1 MAYIY
6 GSFAN
11 VKLGKLP
18 LLFSLL
24 LAGTCCLVG
33 GAAAGDY
40 DLDLHVY
47 PNPFF
52 AGYRY
57 EELSDEYANVA
68 FEVPSEGTASIYIY
82 DFEGNRVR
90 TLFEG
95 SRYSPGEQEIE
106 WDGRDDRGDLVA
118 PEPYVVVL
126 ELTIQGE
133 LYRDT
138 FVAVAHR

>member
-11 VKLGKLP
+11 VKLSKLP

-40 DLDLHVY
+40 DLNLHVY
-47 PNPFF
+47 PNPFV
-52 AGYRY
+52 AGRQYG
-57 EELSDEYANVA
+57 DDYAMIA
-68 FEVPSEGTASIYIY
+68 FNVPSGGTASIYIY

-90 TLFEG
+90 TLLEG
-95 SRYSPGEQEIE
+95 IKKPPGEGKEK
-106 WDGRDDRGDLVA
+106 WDGRDDKSNLIA
-118 PEPYVVVL
+118 PGPYVVVL

>member
-11 VKLGKLP
+11 VRLSKLP
-18 LLFSLL
+18 LFFSLL

-47 PNPFF
+47 PNPFL
-52 AGYRY
+52 AGHRY
-57 EELSDEYANVA
+57 EDGYAKVA
-68 FEVPSEGTASIYIY
+68 FKVPADGTASIYIY

-90 TLFEG
+90 ALFEG
-95 SRYSPGEQEIE
+95 INKPPGEREE
-106 WDGRDDRGDLVA
+106 KWDGRDDKGNLIA
-118 PEPYVVVL
+118 PGPYVIVL
-126 ELTIQGE
+126 ELDIQGE
-133 LYRDT
+133 SYRDT

>member
-11 VKLGKLP
+11 VKLSKLP

-33 GAAAGDY
+33 GTAAADY
-40 DLDLHVY
+40 DLGLHMY
-47 PNPFF
+47 PNPFL
-52 AGYRY
+52 AGFQYG
-57 EELSDEYANVA
+57 SDYAKVA
-68 FEVPSEGTASIYIY
+68 FEVPSEGTASIYAY
-82 DFEGNRVR
+82 DFEGNLVR
-90 TLFEG
+90 TLVPQRSLNSG
-95 SRYSPGEQEIE
+95 GHEIE
-106 WDGRDDRGDLVA
+106 WDGRDDKGNLVS
-118 PEPYVVVL
+118 PGPYVIVL

>member
-11 VKLGKLP
+11 VKLSKLP

-24 LAGTCCLVG
+24 LAGTGCLVG

-40 DLDLHVY
+40 DLNLHVY
-47 PNPFF
+47 PNPFL
-52 AGYRY
+52 AGHEYR
-57 EELSDEYANVA
+57 DDYALVA
-68 FEVPSEGTASIYIY
+68 FEIPANGTASIYIY
-82 DFEGNRVR
+82 DFESNRVR
-90 TLFEG
+90 ALLEG
-95 SRYSPGEQEIE
+95 GRYSPGEHKIE
-106 WDGRDDRGDLVA
+106 WDGRDDKGNLIA
-118 PEPYVVVL
+118 PGPYVVVL

-138 FVAVAHR
+138 FIAVAMR